1 MKRKPRDT
9 SYSMTYK
16 LIDKFGEEKLRNV
29 WAANGMYKSADILS
43 NEIEDYVSPA
53 TMRYLSYKFD
63 WIREVSDHDLPFV
76 KGVIAGS
83 IPADYYRHVKIV
95 GLEQIGQDQGC
106 SLV

>member
-1 MKRKPRDT
+1 MKKRDT
-9 SYSMTYK
+9 SYSMTNR
-16 LIDKFGEEKLRNV
+16 LIKHYGEEKLRSV

-53 TMRYLSYKFD
+53 TMRYLSYKFN
-63 WIREVSDHDLPFV
+63 WVREVTDHSLPFV

-95 GLEQIGQDQGC
+95 GLEQIGQDQRC
-106 SLV
+106 SLA